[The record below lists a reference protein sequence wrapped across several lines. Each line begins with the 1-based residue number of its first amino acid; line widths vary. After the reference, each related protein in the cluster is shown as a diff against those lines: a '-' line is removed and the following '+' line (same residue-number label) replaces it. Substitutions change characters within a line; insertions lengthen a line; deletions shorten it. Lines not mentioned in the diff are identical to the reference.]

1 MGEGAGQCHT
11 LLLAAGELVGT
22 NIGLIQ
28 DADLI
33 EGLQGLHFILP
44 AENTQQYPPEWH
56 IRYAGGE
63 NIFDD
68 GGAGDQIERLEHH
81 ADAPAEAAQAFAGKG
96 ADIDAIYHK
105 GAGGDAVHPV
115 DGAQQGGFTG
125 TGTADDGD
133 KFTIL
138 DGQVYIVQPHG
149 AIGVYL
155 GYMVKLNHTVSSS
168 AVRIQVSF
176 INRDTHAGGCIPVW
190 EREWGGPHR
199 GKQ

>member
-1 MGEGAGQCHT
+1 MPFT
-11 LLLAAGELVGT
+11 IRV
-22 NIGLIQ
+22 
-28 DADLI
+28 
-33 EGLQGLHFILP
+33 
-44 AENTQQYPPEWH
+44 PEVMRC
-56 IRYAGGE
+56 I
-63 NIFDD
+63 
-68 GGAGDQIERLEHH
+68 
-81 ADAPAEAAQAFAGKG
+81 
-96 ADIDAIYHK
+96 
-105 GAGGDAVHPV
+105 PV

-168 AVRIQVSF
+168 AVRIRVSF

-190 EREWGGPHR
+190 EREGGGPHR